1 VNKYLLDTHTAI
13 WFFNDDKALS
23 AAADQIIV
31 DPSNSLY
38 ISIASIWE
46 LAIKI
51 SIKRINFEGKIP
63 GFVKLAE
70 DNHITIQPIET
81 YYLPILDIL
90 PSIHRDPFD
99 RMLIATA
106 MVEKMT
112 LISADKD
119 IARYNVPLVW

>member
-1 VNKYLLDTHTAI
+1 LDTHTAI
-13 WFFNDDKALS
+13 WFLKDGSALS
-23 AAADQIIV
+23 KAAYDIITE
-31 DPSNSLY
+31 PSNPLY
-38 ISIASIWE
+38 ISIASVWE

-51 SIKRINFEGKIP
+51 SIGKMNFTGKIP
-63 GFVKLAE
+63 KFVELVE
-70 DNHITIQPIET
+70 ENNITIIPIET
-81 YYLPILDIL
+81 YYLPILNIL

-106 MVEKMT
+106 MVENMT